1 MGPVTTV
8 THVHTIP
15 GPGYTVCLVTVNCDS
30 IDCDCVGDRA
40 MSDRCRVG
48 CNGGDELFSKCD
60 FSHAQASNL
69 SLLWHQS
76 HYPPG
81 P

>member
-30 IDCDCVGDRA
+30 IDCDCVGDS
-40 MSDRCRVG
+40 SDRCRLG
-48 CNGGDELFSKCD
+48 CKVGDEVVF
-60 FSHAQASNL
+60 
-69 SLLWHQS
+69 
-76 HYPPG
+76 
-81 P
+81 

>member
-40 MSDRCRVG
+40 VTGAGLGAMVG
-48 CNGGDELFSKCD
+48 TKYFLNMI
-60 FSHAQASNL
+60 
-69 SLLWHQS
+69 
-76 HYPPG
+76 
-81 P
+81 